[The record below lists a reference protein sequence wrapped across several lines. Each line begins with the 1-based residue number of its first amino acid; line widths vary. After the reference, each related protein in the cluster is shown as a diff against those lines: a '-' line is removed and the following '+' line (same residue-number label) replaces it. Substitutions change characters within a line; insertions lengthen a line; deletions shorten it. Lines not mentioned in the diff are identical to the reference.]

1 VTRQFLA
8 ILTKDLLTEARRL
21 QTLLSMLIFAV
32 LVMIVVRYGFVAG
45 TSGDAL
51 PPGTGAPD
59 ADAVVPAGFLWIVFA
74 FAALLGFGRTFA
86 QEREDGCMA
95 GLLLCPVDRFVV
107 FAAKAVANLAFLV
120 LVQVI
125 VVPVFAIFFL
135 EQPAVRFLVCLPVV
149 ALADIGLAILGTLLA
164 TLVASARSRDILL
177 PVVLLPFL
185 VPLLIAATS
194 ATAAV
199 IGQGAS
205 IAEVGGR
212 LFFVAAYDVV
222 FLIAAWAT
230 FDYLLAE

>member
-1 VTRQFLA
+1 VSRQFLA

-32 LVMIVVRYGFVAG
+32 LVMIIVRYGF
-45 TSGDAL
+45 T
-51 PPGTGAPD
+51 PGTGND
-59 ADAVVPAGFLWIVFA
+59 VTVPAGFLWVVFA

-107 FAAKAVANLAFLV
+107 FGSKTVSNLVFLA
-120 LVQVI
+120 LVQVV
-125 VVPVFAIFFL
+125 VVPVFAVFFL
-135 EQPAVRFLVCLPVV
+135 SQPGVRYLVCLPVV
-149 ALADIGLAILGTLLA
+149 VLTDLGLAILGTLLA

-194 ATAAV
+194 ATAAI

-205 IAEVGGR
+205 LGDVGGR
-212 LFFVAAYDVV
+212 LAFLAAYDMV
-222 FLIAAWAT
+222 FLVAAWGT
-230 FDYLLAE
+230 YDYLLAE